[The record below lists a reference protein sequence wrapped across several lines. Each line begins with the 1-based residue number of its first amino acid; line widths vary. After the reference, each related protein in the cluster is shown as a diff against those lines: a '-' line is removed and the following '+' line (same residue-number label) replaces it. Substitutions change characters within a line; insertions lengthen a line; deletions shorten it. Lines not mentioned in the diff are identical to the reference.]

1 MNIALWAL
9 QILLALLFLAAGGSK
24 AFKTTNFKASMD
36 WTKNYSDGQI
46 KLIGWLEI
54 LGAIGLILPMA
65 INVAPILTPLAAIG
79 LALTMIF
86 AAILHAKRKENKN
99 MVSTIIILIIAV
111 IIAVGRFM

>member
-9 QILLALLFLAAGGSK
+9 QILLALLFLAAGGNK
-24 AFKTTNFKASMD
+24 AFNTTNFKASMD

-54 LGAIGLILPMA
+54 LGAIGLVLPMA

-99 MVSTIIILIIAV
+99 MVSNIIILIIAV